1 MWGQLK
7 SLGYSKVSGGSS
19 KIVLEEN
26 GTKVFEPVSNIFNCF
41 YTSVASDLV
50 SKLPSPSGLF
60 STSSHHFRSLYSRL
74 RNRDSFVISPLSRVF
89 IRKRL
94 LSLNP
99 KKGIGL
105 DDLSSRFLRDAVD
118 EIIEPVSHIVNL
130 SITSEMVPSSFKQA
144 KVIPL
149 FKKGS
154 KLDPGNYRPVSILS
168 VLSKLLERAVC
179 TQMNEYLE
187 KRHIL
192 FENQSGFRG
201 RYSTDTC
208 LSDLTDY
215 VKGEMSAGRYF
226 KLLHVFKIVHGTA
239 PSYLTGRFVPITG
252 THTHN
257 TRSSGYNFHVSKALS
272 CSPTSFSYTSIK
284 EWNDL
289 PVALKAIVS
298 EKLFRQKLRDYL
310 SLPY

>member
-1 MWGQLK
+1 M
-7 SLGYSKVSGGSS
+7 
-19 KIVLEEN
+19 
-26 GTKVFEPVSNIFNCF
+26 
-41 YTSVASDLV
+41 
-50 SKLPSPSGLF
+50 
-60 STSSHHFRSLYSRL
+60 
-74 RNRDSFVISPLSRVF
+74 
-89 IRKRL
+89 
-94 LSLNP
+94 
-99 KKGIGL
+99 
-105 DDLSSRFLRDAVD
+105 D

-215 VKGEMSAGRYF
+215 VKGEMSAGRLVGMVCINLRKAF
-226 KLLHVFKIVHGTA
+226 DTVDH
-239 PSYLTGRFVPITG
+239 YLTR
-252 THTHN
+252 
-257 TRSSGYNFHVSKALS
+257 
-272 CSPTSFSYTSIK
+272 
-284 EWNDL
+284 
-289 PVALKAIVS
+289 
-298 EKLFRQKLRDYL
+298 
-310 SLPY
+310 